1 MFFKASDSVDCV
13 IVLDSER
20 LDSKF
25 ESKVSKL
32 DSNLSLDSVFSL
44 HSVLGL
50 PPTRCGLRGVAIVS
64 KKISIMQVWVGC
76 YRIAYPLC

>member
-20 LDSKF
+20 
-25 ESKVSKL
+25 L

-64 KKISIMQVWVGC
+64 KKISIVQVWVGC